1 MKLKKIKIIHF
12 ITTLG
17 LGGAEKVLFNILK
30 NSNNKQ
36 FEHQVVCLN
45 SGGYIEKR
53 LKVKN

>member
-17 LGGAEKVLFNILK
+17 LGGAESLFNILK

-45 SGGYIEKR
+45 CDT
-53 LKVKN
+53 